1 VIYFPSG
8 PGGSPCPDDVFFQ
21 STITYSVC
29 SKTLI
34 ACTIAI
40 APIII
45 KSQYLFIIY
54 LFFHLIE
61 DNPIPV
67 ADIPDNE
74 GNLFAIFAKKS
85 EFQKY
90 FKL

>member
-1 VIYFPSG
+1 M
-8 PGGSPCPDDVFFQ
+8 
-21 STITYSVC
+21 
-29 SKTLI
+29 
-34 ACTIAI
+34 TIAI

-67 ADIPDNE
+67 AVFPHKVLCHLYR
-74 GNLFAIFAKKS
+74 LFCKDSHTSSHKR
-85 EFQKY
+85 
-90 FKL
+90 L